1 MHLRVSGNLTLLI
14 SQREGVVL
22 SVIRELL
29 ELRLLVGFLGEKKQF
44 AWWQS
49 DFFNKTAPSFLNP
62 VFPRT
67 RFLAQ
72 FQGASAAARQCHD
85 KSIGVGNVFH
95 LFRLTEDLEQSFQE
109 CLGDPTIENEMSE
122 VLSNQDAALDCLK
135 AKYGESE
142 KANVGP
148 VLIGDISEVISDQ
161 VMHSLAGTYV
171 AGFLKET
178 HVFPYLKNDG

>member
-1 MHLRVSGNLTLLI
+1 MSGI
-14 SQREGVVL
+14 SQ
-22 SVIRELL
+22 LL

-85 KSIGVGNVFH
+85 ESIGVGNVFH
-95 LFRLTEDLEQSFQE
+95 LFRLTGDLGQSFQE
-109 CLGDPTIENEMSE
+109 CLRDPSIENEMSE

-135 AKYGESE
+135 AKYGESDNS
-142 KANVGP
+142 NVGP
-148 VLIGDISEVISDQ
+148 VLIGDISGVISDK
-161 VMHSLAGTYV
+161 VMQSLAETYV

-178 HVFPYLKNDG
+178 HVFPYLKNEG